1 MSALGAR
8 LVAILAALA
17 IAGMAYLYV
26 DGLQARLA
34 KAESDVDVATKA
46 VNDAA
51 GTITQL
57 RDLAQRREVAAA
69 KLEGERNGIRSAL
82 EEREILMR
90 KLLDEN
96 AEIRSWAAAAVP
108 APVARLR
115 EHGPI
120 VGAAAYRKYM
130 SEGAALPPA
139 GGEGDDKR

>member
-8 LVAILAALA
+8 LGAILAMLL

-34 KAESDVDVATKA
+34 KAESDVKVANKA
-46 VNDAA
+46 VSDAA

-69 KLEGERNGIRSAL
+69 KLEGERNGIRSAQ

-120 VGAAAYRKYM
+120 VGAAAYRQYM
-130 SEGAALPPA
+130 SEGAALPAA
-139 GGEGDDKR
+139 GGESDDKR

>member
-8 LVAILAALA
+8 LSAIVAVLV

-130 SEGAALPPA
+130 SEGATLPAA
-139 GGEGDDKR
+139 GGESDDKR

>member
-8 LVAILAALA
+8 LGAILAALA
-17 IAGMAYLYV
+17 IAALGYLYV

-34 KAESDVDVATKA
+34 KAEGDVDVATKA

-57 RDLAQRREVAAA
+57 RDLVQRREVAAA

-120 VGAAAYRKYM
+120 VGAAAYRQYM
-130 SEGAALPPA
+130 SEGAAVPAA
-139 GGEGDDKR
+139 GGKSDDKR

>member
-8 LVAILAALA
+8 LGAILAMLV
-17 IAGMAYLYV
+17 IAGLAYLYV

-34 KAESDVDVATKA
+34 KAESDVDVANKA
-46 VNDAA
+46 ASDAA
-51 GTITQL
+51 GAITQL

-69 KLEGERNGIRSAL
+69 KLEGERNGIRTAL

-120 VGAAAYRKYM
+120 VGAAAYRQYM
-130 SEGAALPPA
+130 SEGAAVPSA
-139 GGEGDDKR
+139 GGAGDDKR